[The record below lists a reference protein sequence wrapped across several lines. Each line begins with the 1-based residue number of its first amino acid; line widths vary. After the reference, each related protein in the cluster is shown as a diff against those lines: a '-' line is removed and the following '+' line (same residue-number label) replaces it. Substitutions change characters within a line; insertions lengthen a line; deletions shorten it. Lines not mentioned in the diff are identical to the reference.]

1 MSQSQPVG
9 LKLRCPV
16 CFARENDVVLL
27 PGPREWYCPK
37 CSFHGSEHEVRA
49 MYADL
54 RKKYRLMATR
64 LTVEDQAAL

>member
-1 MSQSQPVG
+1 
-9 LKLRCPV
+9 
-16 CFARENDVVLL
+16 VLL

-37 CSFHGSEHEVRA
+37 CSFHGSEHEVRG